1 VLGLTR
7 ATAAITLFCAIGFAF
22 GDQYNQPSPKEDY
35 FDSFATSHTRVTG
48 TDVQVSLS
56 SNNTT

>member
-1 VLGLTR
+1 MDKYSWEWGPYP
-7 ATAAITLFCAIGFAF
+7 
-22 GDQYNQPSPKEDY
+22 DWDYQYNQPSPREDY